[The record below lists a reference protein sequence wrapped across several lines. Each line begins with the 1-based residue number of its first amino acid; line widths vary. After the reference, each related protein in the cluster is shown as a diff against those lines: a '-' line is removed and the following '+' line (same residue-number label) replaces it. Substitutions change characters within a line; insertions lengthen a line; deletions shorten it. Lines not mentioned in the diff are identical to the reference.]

1 MIMKNK
7 KKGVNHMT
15 IKLVSWNVNGIRAVS
30 KKEEFWSWLDNTD
43 SDIINFQEV
52 RAEKSKIPEKLLNI
66 KGYTTYFNEAEK
78 KGYSGVGTYTKME
91 PIGVEKGL
99 GIESLDKEGRVLQ
112 MEYPEFTLFNIYF
125 PNSGMEAK
133 RLDYKVDFCE
143 ALLEVMLKLKNDGKN
158 VVVTGDYNIAHNPI
172 DVYSPQNCE
181 GKSGYLPEERA
192 WLDKVE
198 EAGFIDT
205 FRLFDESAENYTW
218 WSYRTRA
225 RERNAGWRLDYFY
238 VNEEMKD
245 NVKAAG
251 ILKDVYGSDHCP
263 VTLELEF

>member
-1 MIMKNK
+1 
-7 KKGVNHMT
+7 MT
-15 IKLVSWNVNGIRAVS
+15 MKLVSWNVNGIRAVS
-30 KKEEFWSWLDNTD
+30 KKEEFWNWFNNTD
-43 SDIINFQEV
+43 ADIINFQEV
-52 RAEKSKIPEKLLNI
+52 RAEESKIPKKLINVDD
-66 KGYTTYFNEAEK
+66 YENHFNEAEK
-78 KGYSGVGTYTKME
+78 KGYSGVGTYSKIK
-91 PIGVEKGL
+91 PLSIKRGL
-99 GIESLDKEGRVLQ
+99 GIKELDKEGRVLQ
-112 MEYPEFTLFNIYF
+112 VEYPEFTLFNIYF

-133 RLDYKVDFCE
+133 RLDYKVEFCE
-143 ALLEVMLKLKNDGKN
+143 ALLEVMLELKNNGKN

-192 WLDKVE
+192 WLDKIE

-205 FRLFDESAENYTW
+205 FRLFDENGENYTW

-245 NVKAAG
+245 NVKSAG
-251 ILKDVYGSDHCP
+251 ILSDVYGSDHCP